1 MSLKTDF
8 ENLLNEYNKTL
19 LQCQEGKALFRGE
32 SKYTEEHKKEMCE
45 KLDREMKVVDEK
57 TQSYVLKM
65 IANSKASIQGKR
77 LDGTETPEFQAKVSN
92 AVALITNSGG
102 ALTDNIALNMVKQF
116 MGDFEYMN
124 FFLTFFNGKSG
135 FEGTRNAL
143 NGFNRMI
150 DCLDNMKDAG
160 KVFDSSERTH
170 NSLASGITIGFLK
183 QNLDAYDAVEQ
194 EFSAL
199 TGQGV

>member
-45 KLDREMKVVDEK
+45 KLDRDMKVIDEK
-57 TQSYVLKM
+57 SQNHVLKM
-65 IANSKASIQGKR
+65 IADSKATIQGKR
-77 LDGTETPEFQAKVSN
+77 LDGTEKPEFQAKVSN
-92 AVALITNSGG
+92 AMAFINNSGG

-124 FFLTFFNGKSG
+124 FFHNIFKGKPG
-135 FEGTRNAL
+135 FEETRNAL
-143 NGFNRMI
+143 NTFNRM
-150 DCLDNMKDAG
+150 
-160 KVFDSSERTH
+160 
-170 NSLASGITIGFLK
+170 
-183 QNLDAYDAVEQ
+183 
-194 EFSAL
+194 
-199 TGQGV
+199 